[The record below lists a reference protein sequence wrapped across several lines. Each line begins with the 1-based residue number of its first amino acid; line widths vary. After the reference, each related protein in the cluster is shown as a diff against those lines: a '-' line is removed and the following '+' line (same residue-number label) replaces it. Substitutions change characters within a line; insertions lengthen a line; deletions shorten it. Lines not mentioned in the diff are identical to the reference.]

1 MNTQTTHLDYE
12 LLTQYLEILGPEG
25 LASSVATFKEMAP
38 QYLEEFKG
46 LVNTQNEVEVRRSA
60 HKIKGS
66 CRALGFIRL
75 GQSMQ
80 EVEKD
85 DWAFV
90 DLPARIQTWEEQLS
104 KDVMQLEQWLSQ
116 QTGARD

>member
-1 MNTQTTHLDYE
+1 MNTQTTYLDYE
-12 LLTQYLEILGPEG
+12 LLNQYLEILGPEG
-25 LASSVATFKEMAP
+25 LGASVATFKQMAP
-38 QYLEEFKG
+38 EYLTEFKG
-46 LVNTQNEVEVRRSA
+46 LVNAQNEVEVRRSA

-80 EVEKD
+80 EIERDEWV
-85 DWAFV
+85 FT
-90 DLPARIQTWEEQLS
+90 DLPARVEAWEAQLAKDLEQL
-104 KDVMQLEQWLSQ
+104 EHWLAQ